1 MGVLHIPY
9 RPSKPREYGWTV
21 VNDRGIG
28 INVWMDIAKMA
39 GSYVDFAKLG
49 IGTAYL
55 IENLDE
61 KISWLKAHDIEVIL
75 GGTLFET
82 YWAQD
87 KLDQYRVL
95 LAHSGLKWVEIS
107 SGSYPIP
114 LDEKAALVKDFTR
127 HHHFHVMAEVGQKS
141 DLSSMTAEDYAEEAL
156 KLREAGADKVIL
168 EGRGSGRGGI
178 YGQDGCLDV
187 HIMNAVLEV
196 LPIEEVIFEAPL
208 ESQQIL
214 FIREFGSNVNL
225 GNIAHADILS
235 LEALRVGLRYDTMDA
250 LGLSAYHEHVGSGRN
265 NK

>member
-9 RPSKPREYGWTV
+9 RPPKPRKYGWTA

-28 INVWMDIAKMA
+28 LNAWMDIAKMA

-61 KISWLKAHDIEVIL
+61 KISWLKTHDIEVIL

-82 YWAQD
+82 YWAQGQ
-87 KLDQYRVL
+87 LDEYRAL
-95 LAHSGLKWVEIS
+95 LEHSALNWVEIS

-114 LDEKAALVKDFTR
+114 LDEKVALVKDFTR
-127 HHHFHVMAEVGQKS
+127 RHFHVMAEVGQKS
-141 DLSSMTAEDYAEEAL
+141 DVSLMRAQDYADEAL
-156 KLREAGADKVIL
+156 KLRDAGADKVIL
-168 EGRGSGRGGI
+168 EGRGTGRGGI
-178 YGQDGCLDV
+178 YGQDGALDV
-187 HIMNAVLEV
+187 HITNAVLEV
-196 LPIEEVIFEAPL
+196 LSTEELIFEAPL

-225 GNIAHADILS
+225 GNIDHQDILS

-250 LGLSAYHEHVGSGRN
+250 LGLSAYHEHVGCGRN